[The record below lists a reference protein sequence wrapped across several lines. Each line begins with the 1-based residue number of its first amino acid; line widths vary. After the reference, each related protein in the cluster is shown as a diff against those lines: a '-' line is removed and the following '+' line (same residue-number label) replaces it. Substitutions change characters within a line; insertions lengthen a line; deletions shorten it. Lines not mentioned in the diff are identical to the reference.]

1 MLFICDVKVNQKTY
15 MENES
20 SILLGGTTILLALF
34 VKITYTG
41 KHILSQSFHTV
52 SHITK
57 LKNNDVTRVERKTAE
72 LWGINSIVQKTAQN
86 SKKAQMET
94 THFRSSGCLLFRPNE
109 FSQPS
114 KLGIVIFFFFLE
126 NFYCVLI
133 LMHLNYCQKGTRY
146 FDFIY

>member
-34 VKITYTG
+34 VKITSTG

-72 LWGINSIVQKTAQN
+72 L
-86 SKKAQMET
+86 
-94 THFRSSGCLLFRPNE
+94 
-109 FSQPS
+109 
-114 KLGIVIFFFFLE
+114 
-126 NFYCVLI
+126 
-133 LMHLNYCQKGTRY
+133 
-146 FDFIY
+146 